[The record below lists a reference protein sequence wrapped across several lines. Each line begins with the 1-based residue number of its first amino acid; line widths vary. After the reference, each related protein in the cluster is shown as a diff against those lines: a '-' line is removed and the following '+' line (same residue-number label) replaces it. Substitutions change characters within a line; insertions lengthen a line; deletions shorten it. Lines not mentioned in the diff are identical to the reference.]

1 MKIIKALSCQ
11 EEALTSTQKE
21 MKESAKV
28 LGLKKNTVSEFKTGL
43 ILEFDG
49 GDTEYHIEYGIERL
63 KDFHN
68 KIK

>member
-1 MKIIKALSCQ
+1 
-11 EEALTSTQKE
+11 